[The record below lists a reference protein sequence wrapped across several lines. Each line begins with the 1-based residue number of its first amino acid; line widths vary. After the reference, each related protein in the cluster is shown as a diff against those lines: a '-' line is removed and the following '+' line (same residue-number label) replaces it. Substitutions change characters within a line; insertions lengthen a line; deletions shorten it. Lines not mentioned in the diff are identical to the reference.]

1 MVIVPYENFTKLVF
15 FILIDG
21 WTADFRNE
29 SLKSN
34 SIWANHLN
42 VPFVRHNNYCDD
54 YGNGYHSPVQS
65 NPMARSKQA
74 VFSAP
79 FEKEKKKDVFL
90 SHIATEPFLLSIF
103 ITMSDDKTKSQQRIW
118 DCNKFHFLPNLSV
131 SNSCWLTM
139 LVGILCDV
147 SPSRGLRWER
157 DSMDSTGNGG
167 SRSKVLRN
175 LHIVR
180 HQVPHL
186 LRYVKEI
193 VWLHCKSNLSIKGRS
208 Q

>member
-1 MVIVPYENFTKLVF
+1 M
-15 FILIDG
+15 
-21 WTADFRNE
+21 
-29 SLKSN
+29 
-34 SIWANHLN
+34 
-42 VPFVRHNNYCDD
+42 
-54 YGNGYHSPVQS
+54 
-65 NPMARSKQA
+65 
-74 VFSAP
+74 
-79 FEKEKKKDVFL
+79 

-147 SPSRGLRWER
+147 SPICQSLRSAHSR
-157 DSMDSTGNGG
+157 DSTGNGC

-186 LRYVKEI
+186 SKKVYDCIATSPTVLAKFPHFPISFNGEHLKNVTIPSHHLPHLAQMPHRPHTSI
-193 VWLHCKSNLSIKGRS
+193 ASAHSLLHCGMDGWMDGWIYLTIDCS
-208 Q
+208 